1 MTTCYYPMPNWL
13 EESFKLYN
21 QDFEKKLEKL
31 SGSFGYRI
39 MADPAWA
46 IDKDVFMIMV
56 LDAGKLKNLA
66 ICSEQYCKENAEYIM
81 GATLPV
87 WKKILTKKD
96 KFVGAFMGGRVKLE
110 KGNTVGA
117 LGLGPHANNLVDVLT
132 QVDLKFSD
140 ELSPAE
146 LAEFKSKFEAARAK
160 LAV

>member
-21 QDFEKKLEKL
+21 KDFEEKLQKL

-39 MADPAWA
+39 MADPAWG

-56 LDAGKLKNLA
+56 LDAGKMKNLA
-66 ICSEQYCKENAEYIM
+66 ICSEKYCTANAEYIM

-117 LGLGPHANNLVDVLT
+117 LALGPHANNLVDVLT
-132 QVDLKFSD
+132 QVDLKFTD

-146 LAEFKSKFEAARAK
+146 LAEFKSKFEAARGK
-160 LAV
+160 LGV